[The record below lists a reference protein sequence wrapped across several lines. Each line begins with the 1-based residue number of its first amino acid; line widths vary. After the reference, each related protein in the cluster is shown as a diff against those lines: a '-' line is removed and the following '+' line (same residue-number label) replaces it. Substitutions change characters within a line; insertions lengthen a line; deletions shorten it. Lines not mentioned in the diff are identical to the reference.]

1 MPLMIT
7 TWMSAL
13 RANLLREQIATQT
26 LLLEYIYWHIP
37 HSVTKGHYFSKKSMI
52 KRFSK
57 LKSFTLKWSRVLK
70 IDKYHFLFHFS
81 KHSICTKVVLSS
93 PNLTDID
100 QDTKIDPFSIVF
112 FVFHKALVPFR
123 QI

>member
-1 MPLMIT
+1 
-7 TWMSAL
+7 
-13 RANLLREQIATQT
+13 
-26 LLLEYIYWHIP
+26 
-37 HSVTKGHYFSKKSMI
+37 MI
-52 KRFSK
+52 KKISK
-57 LKSFTLKWSRVLK
+57 SKYFTLNWSRVLK

-81 KHSICTKVVLSS
+81 KQGICTKVVLSS

-100 QDTKIDPFSIVF
+100 QDTKIDPFSEVF

>member
-1 MPLMIT
+1 MFYQT
-7 TWMSAL
+7 VQKL
-13 RANLLREQIATQT
+13 RKFQRTQCDQRTLFFQKAHDKKILQIEIFYTKMVKGTQNRQ
-26 LLLEYIYWHIP
+26 I
-37 HSVTKGHYFSKKSMI
+37 S
-52 KRFSK
+52 
-57 LKSFTLKWSRVLK
+57 
-70 IDKYHFLFHFS
+70 FLFHFS

-93 PNLTDID
+93 PNLTYID